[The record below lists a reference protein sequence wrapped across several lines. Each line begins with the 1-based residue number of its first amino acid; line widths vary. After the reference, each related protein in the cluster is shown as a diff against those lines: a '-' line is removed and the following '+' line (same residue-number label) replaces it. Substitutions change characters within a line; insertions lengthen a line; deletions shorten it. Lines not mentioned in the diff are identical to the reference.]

1 MSGAGDEKKK
11 PRFDCPLCQF
21 AYECGSRAW
30 ECGCGRRHDLRE
42 DSQLALIRDDGDV
55 NTLATK

>member
-1 MSGAGDEKKK
+1 MSTGEKEA
-11 PRFDCPLCQF
+11 PEFDCPLCQF

-30 ECGCGRRHDLRE
+30 ECGCDRRVDLRE

-55 NTLATK
+55 NALALE